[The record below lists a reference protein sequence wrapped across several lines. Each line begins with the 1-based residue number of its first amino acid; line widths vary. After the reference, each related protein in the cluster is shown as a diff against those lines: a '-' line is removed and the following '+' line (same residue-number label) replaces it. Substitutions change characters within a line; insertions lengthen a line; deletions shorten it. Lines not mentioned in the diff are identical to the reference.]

1 LQYYL
6 VAWFSSLVSIS
17 YFCTQKIQHTMSE
30 LIKKQLNDA
39 KALMD
44 KAIDHADSELSK
56 IRAGKASPAMLDGI
70 MVDYY
75 GSATPLSQVGS
86 VNTPDARTLII
97 QPWEKSLLGA
107 IEKAI
112 KESSLGL
119 NPQNDGII
127 IRINVP
133 PLTEERRRDLV
144 KRLKG
149 EAETGKIAIRNI
161 RKDANEKIKKLKT
174 EGVSED
180 EIKVGEADVQK
191 LVDTYI
197 IKVDQLA
204 DAKEKDIMTV

>member
-1 LQYYL
+1 
-6 VAWFSSLVSIS
+6 
-17 YFCTQKIQHTMSE
+17 MSE

-56 IRAGKASPAMLDGI
+56 IRAGKASPNMLDGLV
-70 MVDYY
+70 VDYY
-75 GSATPLSQVGS
+75 GTPTPLSQVGS
-86 VNTPDARTLII
+86 VNTPDARTLVI
-97 QPWEKSLLGA
+97 QPWEKSLLGP

-112 KESSLGL
+112 KESTLGF

-180 EIKVGEADVQK
+180 EMKVGEADVQK
-191 LVDTYI
+191 LVDAYI